1 MKNLIKMLEAFLKKK
16 SESQN
21 GGFAKVSEGEIE
33 DLYKII
39 LRILELKYEKDADGD
54 IPVDFRLVDRTRFE
68 PLHYIPVP
76 YEHQAK
82 NDKERMDILSTL
94 NLNLL
99 IASQGIDRHIRIL
112 DMIRRDKEK
121 SQ

>member
-1 MKNLIKMLEAFLKKK
+1 MKNLTKMLEAFLKKK

-21 GGFAKVSEGEIE
+21 GCFAKVGEN
-33 DLYKII
+33 DLQDLCKII
-39 LRILELKYEKDADGD
+39 SRILELKYEKDADGD

-68 PLHYIPVP
+68 RLHYIPVP

-82 NDKERMDILSTL
+82 NDKEHMDILSTL

-121 SQ
+121 NQ

>member
-39 LRILELKYEKDADGD
+39 RCILELKYEKDASGD
-54 IPVDFRLVDRTRFE
+54 IPVDFRLVDRTKFE
-68 PLHYIPVP
+68 RLHYIPVP
-76 YEHQAK
+76 YEHKAK
-82 NDKERMDILSTL
+82 NDDERMDILSVL
-94 NLNLL
+94 NLNLS
-99 IASQGIDRHIRIL
+99 IASRELDTHVRIQNL
-112 DMIRRDKEK
+112 IRRNKEK
-121 SQ
+121 IQ